1 VARKRL
7 SRFQLGI
14 LKTLV
19 FSVCL
24 IPFGVITWDSVNNL
38 LGAEP
43 IQTLHFRTGDWALR
57 FLLITLAMSP
67 LQRLLKSSLPVRFR
81 RMFGLFTFFYAT
93 SHLLVWLVLD
103 QSLSLDN
110 MLEDVP
116 ESPYIMLGLSAYLML
131 IPLAITSTAGM
142 VRRLGKLWV
151 LLHRTVYLIAIMG
164 VVHFFWLTK
173 LDYTEPLIYA
183 ALLVILLMFRWQM
196 LKKILTFNGKR
207 PNGVK

>member
-1 VARKRL
+1 MVKKKC
-7 SRFQLGI
+7 SKDQLTL
-14 LKTLV
+14 LKTTV
-19 FSVCL
+19 FNVCL
-24 IPFGVITWDSVNNL
+24 IPFILIIWDGFNNS

-43 IQTLHFRTGDWALR
+43 IQTLHFITGDWALR

-67 LQRLLKSSLPVRFR
+67 LQRLFKSSLPVRFR
-81 RMFGLFTFFYAT
+81 RMFGLFAFFYAT
-93 SHLLVWLVLD
+93 LHLLVWLVLD

-116 ESPYIMLGLSAYLML
+116 ESPYIMLGLFAYLML

-142 VRRLGKLWV
+142 MRRLGKWWV

-173 LDYTEPLIYA
+173 LDHTEPLIYA
-183 ALLVILLMFRWQM
+183 AVLVTLLMFRW
-196 LKKILTFNGKR
+196 KILKR
-207 PNGVK
+207 VLLSNESKA